1 MSDRFEPTAS
11 SASDSAS
18 NDDVTRQ
25 REHFTADTAL
35 GAGSTSSLPVE
46 EQASAAL
53 TKPRRARLTRRL
65 GGDERTSR
73 RSRWIG
79 RVGAFMVTALV
90 VTLISYLLVDL
101 APARSKLGDSP
112 TGTPPLTALATAT
125 TATTAT
131 TTTTAT
137 TAAGAPYASVTP
149 TGAGPDVHP
158 TPGFTVQSI
167 SSASVDM
174 STDSGSQ
181 GMIIDSSAPIPTAIG
196 GCGPHVIFYVTFTI
210 NLSNNPTP
218 PNLHA
223 GNTSPISYYSRNS
236 DGSSAGS
243 VAHPLVEQIP
253 SAGTVMT
260 LRTTWQMPYTQGS
273 GSSQWTE
280 LDIVQPNQISYRAN
294 YKAVCAFSLTTPHM
308 SVSPTSYN
316 CATGGDQTFTVTG
329 TLKAS
334 FTPDNASHT
343 VTYNWEYDYSTHGT
357 TTPTQT
363 VTFPPGV
370 TSMPA
375 QPATV
380 IGNAATQTAAFQAF
394 LYVNYAGSQYHSGV
408 TVTSAC

>member
-1 MSDRFEPTAS
+1 MSDRFEPPAS
-11 SASDSAS
+11 SASDSAP
-18 NDDVTRQ
+18 DDDDDATRQ
-25 REHFTADTAL
+25 REHVTADTAL
-35 GAGSTSSLPVE
+35 GAGSASSLSVE

-53 TKPRRARLTRRL
+53 TEPRKARLTRRL
-65 GGDERTSR
+65 GSDERTSR

-90 VTLISYLLVDL
+90 VTLISYLLIDL
-101 APARSKLGDSP
+101 APAHSNPGGSP
-112 TGTPPLTALATAT
+112 TGTPPLTALASA
-125 TATTAT
+125 
-131 TTTTAT
+131 TTTAT
-137 TAAGAPYASVTP
+137 ATVAPHASATP
-149 TGAGPDVHP
+149 AGAGPDVHP

-167 SSASVDM
+167 TSASVDM
-174 STDSGSQ
+174 STDSGFQ
-181 GMIIDSSAPIPTAIG
+181 GMNIDSSAPIPTAIG
-196 GCGPHVIFYVTFTI
+196 GCGPHVTFYVTFTI

-223 GNTSPISYYSRNS
+223 GNTAPISYYSRNS
-236 DGSSAGS
+236 DGSSSGS

-260 LRTTWQMPYTQGS
+260 VRTMWQMPYTQAS

-280 LDIVQPNQISYRAN
+280 LDIVQPNQISYQAN
-294 YKAVCAFSLTTPHM
+294 YKAICAFSLTTPHV

-329 TLKAS
+329 TLEAS

-343 VTYNWEYDYSTHGT
+343 VTYFWENEFSTHAT
-357 TTPTQT
+357 TPPTQT

-375 QPATV
+375 QPETV
-380 IGNAATQTAAFQAF
+380 IGNAATQTAAFHAY
-394 LYVNYAGSQYHSGV
+394 LYVNYGESQMHSSV

>member
-1 MSDRFEPTAS
+1 MSDQFEPPAS
-11 SASDSAS
+11 SAPDSAS
-18 NDDVTRQ
+18 DDDATGQ
-25 REHFTADTAL
+25 REHVTADTAL
-35 GAGSTSSLPVE
+35 GAGSTSSIPSE
-46 EQASAAL
+46 
-53 TKPRRARLTRRL
+53 
-65 GGDERTSR
+65 ERTSR
-73 RSRWIG
+73 RSQWIG
-79 RVGAFMVTALV
+79 RVGAFMATALV

-101 APARSKLGDSP
+101 APARSNLGDSP
-112 TGTPPLTALATAT
+112 TATPPLTALATAT
-125 TATTAT
+125 TAAIAATAT
-131 TTTTAT
+131 V
-137 TAAGAPYASVTP
+137 APHASVTS
-149 TGAGPDVHP
+149 AGSGSGVNS

-167 SSASVDM
+167 TSTSVDM

-181 GMIIDSSAPIPTAIG
+181 GMIIEPSAPIPTAIG
-196 GCGPHVIFYVTFTI
+196 GCGPHVIFYVIFTI

-223 GNTSPISYYSRNS
+223 GNTAPISYYSRNS
-236 DGSSAGS
+236 DGSSDGS

-253 SAGTVMT
+253 SGGTVMT
-260 LRTTWQMPYTQGS
+260 LRTTWQMPYTQAS

-280 LDIVQPNQISYRAN
+280 LDIVQPNQISYQAN
-294 YKAVCAFSLTTPHM
+294 YKAVCAFSLTTPHV

-316 CATGGDQTFTVTG
+316 CATGGDQTFTATG

-343 VTYNWEYDYSTHGT
+343 VTYFWDNEFSTHAT

-375 QPATV
+375 QPETV
-380 IGNAATQTAAFQAF
+380 IGNAATQTAAFHAY
-394 LYVNYAGSQYHSGV
+394 LYVNYGESQSDSGV

>member
-1 MSDRFEPTAS
+1 MSDQIEPPAS

-18 NDDVTRQ
+18 
-25 REHFTADTAL
+25 TADTAMS
-35 GAGSTSSLPVE
+35 AGSTSSLPLD

-53 TKPRRARLTRRL
+53 TRRL
-65 GGDERTSR
+65 GSNERTSR
-73 RSRWIG
+73 RSPWIG
-79 RVGAFMVTALV
+79 RAGAFMVTVLV
-90 VTLISYLLVDL
+90 VTLISYLLVNL
-101 APARSKLGDSP
+101 ASARSNLGDSP
-112 TGTPPLTALATAT
+112 TGTPPLSALATAT
-125 TATTAT
+125 TATDTAT
-131 TTTTAT
+131 ATAT
-137 TAAGAPYASVTP
+137 DTATVAPNATDTSAGS
-149 TGAGPDVHP
+149 GAGVQPS
-158 TPGFTVQSI
+158 PGFTVQSI
-167 SSASVDM
+167 PSASVDM

-181 GMIIDSSAPIPTAIG
+181 GLVVESGAPIPTAIG

-218 PNLHA
+218 ANRHE
-223 GNTSPISYYSRNS
+223 GNTAPISYYTRHS
-236 DGSSAGS
+236 DGSSDGS
-243 VAHPLVEQIP
+243 AAHPLVEQIP
-253 SAGTVMT
+253 SGGTVMT
-260 LRTTWQMPYTQGS
+260 LSTNWQMPYTEGS

-294 YKAVCAFSLTTPHM
+294 YKAVCAFSPTTPHV
-308 SVSPTSYN
+308 SVSPKSYN

-343 VTYNWEYDYSTHGT
+343 VTYYWDNEFSTHGT

-375 QPATV
+375 QPETV
-380 IGNAATQTAAFQAF
+380 IGNVATQTAAFKAF
-394 LYVNYAGSQYHSGV
+394 LEVNYGTSGYDSSV